1 MRTMSAKDA
10 KNHFGELL
18 LEAQKAPV
26 TIEKNG
32 RPVAVLLS
40 IEEYEAAEKMKL
52 ERLRSM
58 IAEADDAIARGEDC
72 LSFGANLRRKVVG
85 PVELLAAAKSTCD

>member
-1 MRTMSAKDA
+1 MRAMSAKDA

-40 IEEYEAAEKMKL
+40 FEEYEAAERMKL
-52 ERLRSM
+52 DVVRAM
-58 IAEADDAIARGEDC
+58 VAEADEAAARGDE
-72 LSFGANLRRKVVG
+72 AEWTE
-85 PVELLAAAKSTCD
+85 ELTARIRAAGEAILADNKPSRD